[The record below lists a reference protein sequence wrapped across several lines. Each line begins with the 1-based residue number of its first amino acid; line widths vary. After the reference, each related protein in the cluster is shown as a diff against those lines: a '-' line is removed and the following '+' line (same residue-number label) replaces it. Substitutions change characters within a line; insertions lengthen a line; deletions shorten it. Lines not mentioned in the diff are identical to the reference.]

1 MFNSILRLF
10 VGLIVKYSQISSS
23 SREFQKK
30 NNGKFLKNNL
40 IDIWC
45 YLKSFLRMVENL
57 KVIFRSKNRK
67 GYRSL
72 IIRSTHSLTS
82 CDQNAINVLPNINVK
97 IITSDFVAHTF
108 RNKKRFEP
116 NLYGRGPTVIQR
128 DWAKLLHI

>member
-1 MFNSILRLF
+1 MFNSILRF
-10 VGLIVKYSQISSS
+10 FDGLMVKYSQISSS
-23 SREFQKK
+23 SREFQNEKFKK
-30 NNGKFLKNNL
+30 NNF
-40 IDIWC
+40 IDIWG
-45 YLKSFLRMVENL
+45 YLKSFLQMVEDL